1 MLKRRQVGETN
12 LPPLDVT
19 HSNIPKIFLKNLV
32 EPLQPSGQCSNLMQ
46 ADSKKDKLI

>member
-12 LPPLDVT
+12 LPPFDVT
-19 HSNIPKIFLKNLV
+19 HSNVPKVSLKNLV
-32 EPLQPSGQCSNLMQ
+32 VPLKPSGQCSNLMQ